1 MLSGPELLVK
11 QTEIQYHFW
20 ANCTAIDKPSFI
32 RQCAVL
38 GGVYLIAGV
47 CSLATMFIMNNVVST
62 LFTCELRI
70 RMSDKI
76 RRLAVKFVDDTPKG
90 EVISRMT
97 NDVSVLGNTVHTVL
111 DLTISGSSSSSVLR

>member
-1 MLSGPELLVK
+1 VLSGPELLVK